1 MYEVADA
8 IRKVTAA
15 MQAAIETGQRSRRI
29 DAEDVLGVLLWVA
42 DELDPPVP
50 GWKPTV
56 GPCPGCGEA
65 HPDQL
70 HWQDDERILCASCG
84 LEYLPGR

>member
-15 MQAAIETGQRSRRI
+15 MQTAIETGQRSRRI
-29 DAEDVLGVLLWVA
+29 DAEDVIGVLLAIA
-42 DELDPPVP
+42 DELDPPV
-50 GWKPTV
+50 GAEPTI
-56 GPCPGCGEA
+56 GPCPGCGES

-70 HWQDDERILCASCG
+70 HMVDDERIRCARCG
-84 LEYLPGR
+84 MEFVP